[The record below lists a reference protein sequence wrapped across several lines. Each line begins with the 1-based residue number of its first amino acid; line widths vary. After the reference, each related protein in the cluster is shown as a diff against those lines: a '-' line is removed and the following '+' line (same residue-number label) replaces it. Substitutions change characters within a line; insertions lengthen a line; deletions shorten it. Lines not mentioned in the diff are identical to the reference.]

1 MWTPIEEA
9 IDALKKGKMLIV
21 VDDEDR
27 ENEGDLVMAAE
38 LVTPADVNFMM
49 KEGRG
54 LICVPMRAELAKR
67 LDLTPMTGEDTDMS
81 RCNFTVSV
89 DLKHGTS
96 TGISA
101 KDRALTIQALVDSG
115 SKAADFN
122 RPGHIFPLLARD
134 GGVLVRAGHTEAAV
148 DLAELAG
155 LTGAGVICEI
165 AKDDGEMARRDD
177 LKLFAEKHGLMM
189 ITIKDLIAYRRLKET
204 LVEREVETALET
216 EYGNFKIIV
225 YSNSIDDREHLV
237 LVKGEVAGKENV
249 LVRAHSECLTGD
261 IFHSVHCDCGPQLN
275 AAMKMIADTGEGVI
289 LYMRQ
294 EGRGIGLV
302 NKLKAYKLQK
312 EEGYDTVEAN
322 AKLGFK
328 PDLRDYG
335 IGAQMLKDLGLNT
348 IRLLTN
354 NPQKIVGLEGHGL
367 KVTEQVPL
375 EFKEG
380 HQLAKKYLKTKKDK
394 LGHLLKHV

>member
-9 IDALKKGKMLIV
+9 IDAFRNGKMLIV

-38 LVTPADVNFMM
+38 KVMSEDVNFMM

-54 LICVPMRAELAKR
+54 LICVPMEAR
-67 LDLTPMTGEDTDMS
+67 LTEALQLKPMTGEDTDMS

-89 DLKHGTS
+89 DFKHGTS

-101 KDRALTIQALVDSG
+101 KDRAATVQALVSAT
-115 SKAADFN
+115 SKSSDFN
-122 RPGHIFPLLARD
+122 RPGHIFPLLARR

-148 DLAELAG
+148 DLARMAG
-155 LTGAGVICEI
+155 LAPAGMICEI
-165 AKDDGEMARRDD
+165 VKEDGEMARRDD
-177 LKLFAEKHGLMM
+177 LKTFAEKHGLPM
-189 ITIKDLIAYRRLKET
+189 ITIKDLIAYRRLKEKFVT
-204 LVEREVETALET
+204 REVETELET
-216 EYGNFKIIV
+216 EYGTFKIIV
-225 YSNSIDDREHLV
+225 YKNIVDDCEHLV
-237 LVKGEVAGKENV
+237 LVKGDIAGKENV
-249 LVRAHSECLTGD
+249 LVRAHSECMTGD
-261 IFHSVHCDCGPQLN
+261 VFHSIHCDCRSQLS
-275 AAMKMIADTGEGVI
+275 AAMKMIAEKGEGVI

-294 EGRGIGLV
+294 EGRGIGLI

-312 EEGYDTVEAN
+312 EGLDTVEAN

-328 PDLRDYG
+328 ADLREYG
-335 IGAQMLKDLGLNT
+335 IGAQILKDLGLNT
-348 IRLLTN
+348 IHLLTN

-367 KVTEQVPL
+367 KVTQRIPL
-375 EFKEG
+375 ECETG
-380 HQLAKKYLKTKKDK
+380 ALAKKYLKTKKDK

>member
-9 IDALKKGKMLIV
+9 IDAFRSGKMLIV

-38 LVTPADVNFMM
+38 KVTPEAVNFMM

-54 LICVPMRAELAKR
+54 LICAPIEEDRAQSLK
-67 LDLTPMTGEDTDMS
+67 LNPMTGENTDMS

-89 DLKHGTS
+89 DLKAGTT

-101 KDRALTIQALVDSG
+101 KDRALTLRALVDKNSQA
-115 SKAADFN
+115 SDFN
-122 RPGHIFPLLARD
+122 RPGHVFPLIARK
-134 GGVLVRAGHTEAAV
+134 GGTLVRAGHTEAAV
-148 DLAELAG
+148 DLAKLAG
-155 LTGAGVICEI
+155 LAPAGVICEI

-177 LKLFAEKHGLMM
+177 LKLFAEKHGLTM
-189 ITIKDLIAYRRLKET
+189 ITIKDLIAYRRLKEK
-204 LVEREVETALET
+204 LVEREVETDLDT
-216 EYGNFKIIV
+216 EFGTFKIII
-225 YSNSIDDREHLV
+225 YKNAIDNREHLM
-237 LVKGEVAGKENV
+237 LVKGDVTGKENV
-249 LVRAHSECLTGD
+249 LVRAHSECMTGD
-261 IFHSVHCDCGPQLN
+261 VFHSVHCDCGPQLE
-275 AAMKMIADTGEGVI
+275 AAMKMISEKGEGVI

-302 NKLKAYKLQK
+302 NKLKAYKLQR
-312 EEGYDTVEAN
+312 EGLDTVEAN
-322 AKLGFK
+322 EKLGFK

-335 IGAQMLKDLGLNT
+335 IGAQMLKDIGLNT
-348 IRLLTN
+348 IQLLTN

-367 KVTEQVPL
+367 KVTERVPL
-375 EFKEG
+375 ECETG
-380 HQLAKKYLKTKKDK
+380 NLAKKYLKTKKDK

>member
-38 LVTPADVNFMM
+38 LVTAADVNFMM

-54 LICVPMRAELAKR
+54 LICVPMKADLAKA

-101 KDRALTIQALVDSG
+101 KDRALTIQALVDSA
-115 SKAADFN
+115 SKPTDFN

-148 DLAELAG
+148 DLAQLAG

-204 LVEREVETALET
+204 LVKREVETELET
-216 EYGNFKIIV
+216 EYGSFKIIV

-237 LVKGEVAGKENV
+237 LVKGDIAGKENI
-249 LVRAHSECLTGD
+249 LVRAHSECMTGD
-261 IFHSVHCDCGPQLN
+261 VFHSVHCDCGPQLN
-275 AAMKMIADTGEGVI
+275 AAMKMISDAGEGVI

-322 AKLGFK
+322 VKLGFK

-375 EFKEG
+375 EFIEG

>member
-9 IDALKKGKMLIV
+9 IDAFRSGKMLIV

-54 LICVPMRAELAKR
+54 LICVPMKT
-67 LDLTPMTGEDTDMS
+67 DLTSRLKLEPMTGEDPDMS

-89 DLKHGTS
+89 DLKHGIS

-101 KDRALTIQALVDSG
+101 KDRALTIQALVDPASQ
-115 SKAADFN
+115 AADFN
-122 RPGHIFPLLARD
+122 RPGHIFPLLARA

-155 LTGAGVICEI
+155 LTGAGMICEI

-204 LVEREVETALET
+204 LVEREVETELET
-216 EYGNFKIIV
+216 EYGTFKIII
-225 YSNSIDDREHLV
+225 YKNAIDQRENLV
-237 LVKGEVAGKENV
+237 LVKGDVSGKENV
-249 LVRAHSECLTGD
+249 LVRAHSECMTGD
-261 IFHSVHCDCGPQLN
+261 VFHSVHCDCGPQLD
-275 AAMKMIADTGEGVI
+275 AAMKIISDAGEGVI

-302 NKLKAYKLQK
+302 NKLRAYKLQK

-328 PDLRDYG
+328 ADLRDYG

-375 EFKEG
+375 EFEG
-380 HQLAKKYLKTKKDK
+380 GHHLAKKYLKTKKDK

>member
-1 MWTPIEEA
+1 MWTPIEQA
-9 IDALKKGKMLIV
+9 IDEIRSGKMVIV

-38 LVTPADVNFMM
+38 KVTPETVNFMM

-54 LICVPMRAELAKR
+54 LICVPLGYEKIKQLA
-67 LDLTPMTGEDTDMS
+67 LTPMTGEETDMS
-81 RCNFTVSV
+81 RCNFTISV
-89 DLKHGTS
+89 DYKLGTT

-101 KDRALTIQALVDSG
+101 SDRAKTISALSALGSSG
-115 SKAADFN
+115 SDFVK
-122 RPGHIFPLLARD
+122 PGHVFPLIARK

-148 DLAELAG
+148 DLARMAG
-155 LTGAGVICEI
+155 LSEAGVICEI
-165 AKDDGEMARRDD
+165 IKDDGEMARRDD
-177 LKLFAEKHGLMM
+177 LKAFANKHELKI
-189 ITIKDLIAYRRLKET
+189 ITIKDLIAYRRLKEK
-204 LVEREVETALET
+204 LVNREVETVLET
-216 EYGNFKIIV
+216 EFGNFRIMV
-225 YSNSIDDREHLV
+225 YSNQIDEREHLL
-237 LVKGEVAGKENV
+237 LVKGNPEGKENV
-249 LVRAHSECLTGD
+249 LVRAHSECMTGD
-261 IFHSVHCDCGPQLN
+261 VFHSVHCDCRKQLT
-275 AAMKMIADTGEGVI
+275 AAMKLIEEKGEGVI

-322 AKLGFK
+322 KKLGFQ

-348 IRLLTN
+348 IHLLTN

-367 KVTEQVPL
+367 KVTERVPL
-375 EFKEG
+375 ECETG
-380 HQLAKKYLKTKKDK
+380 LLAKRYLKTKKDK

>member
-9 IDALKKGKMLIV
+9 IDAFRSGKMLIV

-38 LVTPADVNFMM
+38 KVTPEAVNFMM

-54 LICVPMRAELAKR
+54 LICVPIEEDRARVLQLR
-67 LDLTPMTGEDTDMS
+67 PMTGENTDMS

-89 DLKHGTS
+89 DLKIGTT

-101 KDRALTIQALVDSG
+101 KDRALTIKALVGESTE
-115 SKAADFN
+115 AADLS
-122 RPGHIFPLLARD
+122 RPGHVFPLIARK
-134 GGVLVRAGHTEAAV
+134 GGTLVRAGHTEAAV
-148 DLAELAG
+148 DLAKLAG
-155 LTGAGVICEI
+155 FKPAGVICEI

-177 LKLFAEKHGLMM
+177 LKLFAEKHNLAM
-189 ITIKDLIAYRRLKET
+189 ITIKDLIAYRRLKEK
-204 LVEREVETALET
+204 LVVREVETELDT
-216 EYGNFKIIV
+216 EFGTFKIII
-225 YSNSIDDREHLV
+225 YKNAIDNRENLV
-237 LVKGEVAGKENV
+237 LVKGDVAGKENV
-249 LVRAHSECLTGD
+249 LVRAHSECMTGD
-261 IFHSVHCDCGPQLN
+261 VFHSVHCDCGPQLE
-275 AAMKMIADTGEGVI
+275 AAMKMISDKGEGVI

-302 NKLKAYKLQK
+302 NKLKAYKLQR
-312 EEGYDTVEAN
+312 EGLDTVEAN
-322 AKLGFK
+322 EKLGFK

-348 IRLLTN
+348 IALLTN

-367 KVTEQVPL
+367 KVTERVPL
-375 EFKEG
+375 ECETG
-380 HQLAKKYLKTKKDK
+380 ILAKKYLKTKKDK

>member
-9 IDALKKGKMLIV
+9 IDAFRSGKMLIV

-38 LVTPADVNFMM
+38 KVTPEAVNFMM

-54 LICVPMRAELAKR
+54 LICAPIEEERAMSLR
-67 LDLTPMTGEDTDMS
+67 LNPMTGENTDMS

-89 DLKHGTS
+89 DLKAGTT

-101 KDRALTIQALVDSG
+101 KDRALTLRALVDKNSQA
-115 SKAADFN
+115 SDFN
-122 RPGHIFPLLARD
+122 RPGHVFPLIARK
-134 GGVLVRAGHTEAAV
+134 GGTLVRAGHTEAAV
-148 DLAELAG
+148 DLAKLAG
-155 LTGAGVICEI
+155 LAPAGVICEI

-177 LKLFAEKHGLMM
+177 LKLFAEKHGLTM
-189 ITIKDLIAYRRLKET
+189 ITIKDLIAYRRLKEK
-204 LVEREVETALET
+204 LVEREVETDLDT
-216 EYGNFKIIV
+216 EFGTFKIII
-225 YSNSIDDREHLV
+225 YKNAIDNREHLM
-237 LVKGEVAGKENV
+237 LVKGDVTDKENV
-249 LVRAHSECLTGD
+249 LVRAHSECMTGD
-261 IFHSVHCDCGPQLN
+261 VFHSVHCDCGPQLE
-275 AAMKMIADTGEGVI
+275 AAMKMISEKGEGVI

-302 NKLKAYKLQK
+302 NKLKAYKLQR
-312 EEGYDTVEAN
+312 EGLDTVEAN
-322 AKLGFK
+322 EKLGFK

-335 IGAQMLKDLGLNT
+335 IGAQMLKDIGLNT
-348 IRLLTN
+348 IQLLTN

-367 KVTEQVPL
+367 KVTERVPL
-375 EFKEG
+375 ECETG
-380 HQLAKKYLKTKKDK
+380 NLAKKYLKTKKDK